1 MISTL
6 DILLHPKNSM
16 SFKDVKVV
24 DYLSA
29 TPQKCAELIKSG
41 TYDAS
46 CDINADGFVD
56 VTDYNLLYDMW
67 YGKFDAWMAGE
78 LGVSK
83 KFDIRA
89 LVRIKKYAAGVLDGY
104 DPDYDLDN
112 DGHIT
117 DYDAKIARRWLFMS
131 FDENPSKPPRETFE

>member
-6 DILLHPKNSM
+6 DILLHPKNSL
-16 SFKDVKVV
+16 SFKDVRVV
-24 DYLSA
+24 DYSEA
-29 TPQKCAELIKSG
+29 TPAKCAELIKAG
-41 TYDAS
+41 IYDAS
-46 CDINADGFVD
+46 CDINADGYLD
-56 VTDYNLLYDMW
+56 VNDYNLLYNMW

-78 LGVSK
+78 LGIFK
-83 KFDIRA
+83 TFDLRA
-89 LVRIKKYAAGVLDGY
+89 LVRIKKYASGALEGY

-117 DYDAKIARRWLFMS
+117 EYDVKIARSWIFAM